1 MWNMQKGDSAS
12 DARGLFGG
20 SVPRAVAIV
29 LLLSFGAIWESGN
42 LHSLANPEIW
52 GHLRL
57 GSWIL
62 QNRSW
67 PEFGLFSQ
75 AHKTPWRD
83 FNWGY
88 DLLVA
93 ITYRL
98 LGLRAVP
105 ALLMLF
111 RVALAAVSFF
121 LAGGWRN
128 FWSAVAL
135 SAIAQYVLAG
145 MGPDAVCV
153 SVILFAIELFLL
165 CDARNSKNLGQSY
178 FLPVL
183 FFFWANLDIGFIYG
197 IALYILFLLSLAFEH
212 LGRAGNWRRLQK
224 PNAAMPLGSAAI
236 VGMACV
242 LASLLNPCGY
252 HAYSDFFAFQTSVV
266 NSYLPGYASMTF
278 HQPQDYVLML
288 LAMTAFLFFGIRRD
302 GDLFQFGLLV
312 GCSALAFHSQ
322 RDNWLLALAAVTC
335 IGQAIPQRNAESPAE
350 HTQLWKRQTL
360 IAVAASLVL
369 GCLPFALRVP
379 CQREALL
386 AKIATR
392 YPVRASDF
400 IRQHQLPAPLFNSYA
415 WGGFLTWYLPELTVA
430 IDSRRGLYPE
440 QEETD
445 YFKAMKA
452 DIPYQAFPPMRLART
467 LLFEK
472 PGVMGEAL
480 RDLPGF
486 QVAYEDEISIVLL
499 QQRKE

>member
-1 MWNMQKGDSAS
+1 MQKGDSAS
-12 DARGLFGG
+12 NARGLFRG
-20 SVPRAVAIV
+20 SAPRAGVIV
-29 LLLSFGAIWESGN
+29 LLLSVAAIWESGR
-42 LHSLANPEIW
+42 LHSLAYPEIW
-52 GHLRL
+52 GHLKL

-62 QNRSW
+62 QNRTW

-75 AHKTPWRD
+75 ADKTPWRD
-83 FNWGY
+83 LNWGY
-88 DLLVA
+88 DLLLA
-93 ITYRL
+93 LAYRL

-105 ALLMLF
+105 LLLMLF
-111 RVALAAVSFF
+111 RVALAGVTFF

-145 MGPDAVCV
+145 MSPDAGCV
-153 SVILFAIELFLL
+153 SVILFGISLFLL
-165 CDARNSKNLGQSY
+165 LDAQNSGSLRRLY

-197 IALYILFLLSLAFEH
+197 IALYVLFLFALAFEQ
-212 LGRAGNWRRLQK
+212 LGRAGNWRWFEK
-224 PNAAMPLGSAAI
+224 AGAGIPLRSAGV
-236 VGMACV
+236 VGIAC
-242 LASLLNPCGY
+242 LLTSLLNPSGY
-252 HAYSDFFAFQTSVV
+252 QAYADFFAFQTSAA
-266 NSYLPGYASMTF
+266 NGHLPGYASMTF
-278 HQPQDYVLML
+278 HQTQDYVLML
-288 LAMTAFLFFGIRRD
+288 LAMTAFLFFGIRRSR
-302 GDLFQFGLLV
+302 DLFQLGLLI

-322 RDNWLLALAAVTC
+322 RDNWLLVLAALDC
-335 IGQAIPQRNAESPAE
+335 IGRAVPQKNAESPAGQ
-350 HTQLWKRQTL
+350 TQLSKRPTL
-360 IAVAASLVL
+360 ISVAASLVL
-369 GCLPFALRVP
+369 VCLAFAVRIP
-379 CQREALL
+379 RQREVLL

-400 IRQHQLPAPLFNSYA
+400 IRQHQLPPPLFNPYA
-415 WGGFLTWYLPELTVA
+415 WGGFLTWYLSEYPVA

-440 QEETD
+440 QEEAD

-452 DIPYQAFPPMRLART
+452 DMPYQAFPPMRLART

>member
-1 MWNMQKGDSAS
+1 MQNGDSAS
-12 DARGLFGG
+12 DARGLFGE
-20 SVPRAVAIV
+20 SVLRAVAFV
-29 LLLSFGAIWESGN
+29 LLFSGAAIWESAS
-42 LHSLANPEIW
+42 LHSLVNPEIW
-52 GHLRL
+52 GHLKL

-75 AHKTPWRD
+75 ADRTPWHD
-83 FNWGY
+83 LNWGY

-93 ITYRL
+93 LAYRL

-105 ALLMLF
+105 ALLMFF
-111 RVALAAVSFF
+111 RLALAGITFF

-145 MGPDAVCV
+145 VGPDAVCV
-153 SVILFAIELFLL
+153 SVILFGIELFLL
-165 CDARNSKNLGQSY
+165 LDTRNSGNLRRLY

-183 FFFWANLDIGFIYG
+183 FFLWANLDIGFMYG
-197 IALYILFLLSLAFEH
+197 IALYILFLFALAFEQ
-212 LGRAGNWRRLQK
+212 LGRAGNWRWLQK
-224 PNAAMPLGSAAI
+224 PDAVIPLGSIGI
-236 VGMACV
+236 VGIACI
-242 LASLLNPCGY
+242 LASLLNPAGY
-252 HAYSDFFAFQTSVV
+252 YAYSDFFAFQTSAV
-266 NSYLPGYASMTF
+266 NGYLPGYAAMTF

-288 LAMTAFLFFGIRRD
+288 FAMTAFLFFGIRRSR
-302 GDLFQFGLLV
+302 DLFQFGLLI

-322 RDNWLLALAAVTC
+322 RDNWLLALAAVAC
-335 IGQAIPQRNAESPAE
+335 IGHTIPQRSAASSPQQ
-350 HTQLWKRQTL
+350 TQIWKRQTL
-360 IAVAASLVL
+360 ISVAASLALVSL
-369 GCLPFALRVP
+369 TFAIRVP
-379 CQREALL
+379 RQREALL

-392 YPVRASDF
+392 YPIRASDF
-400 IRQHQLPAPLFNSYA
+400 IRQHQLPEPLFNSYA
-415 WGGFLTWYLPELTVA
+415 WGGFLTWYLPEYPVA

-440 QEETD
+440 QEEID

-499 QQRKE
+499 QQQKE